1 MELTASMPE
10 LSRISIFFVSLT
22 IHIDGLTRDAVF
34 LRQMS
39 ERLSESETSLDFL
52 YLLRRERRLPTA
64 LIVGVPLSRQE
75 DAFSLSLSY
84 HLSLKLSDRSE
95 DFEIQVLCRIGL
107 VAVELHSFLDELDA
121 YFSGEQVLDDI
132 EEVTQGT
139 GEAVYAVDI
148 ERVSI
153 SEVFQAGSELR
164 SVCILAGTFVL
175 KDLIQSYASQLTVCM
190 LFHG

>member
-1 MELTASMPE
+1 MPE

-52 YLLRRERRLPTA
+52 YLLRSERRLPTA

-75 DAFSLSLSY
+75 DAFPLSLSY
-84 HLSLKLSDRSE
+84 HLAFPLCDRSE
-95 DFEIQVLCRIGL
+95 DFEIQILCRITRIT
-107 VAVELHSFLDELDA
+107 VKLHSFLDELDA

-132 EEVTQGT
+132 EKVTQGT
-139 GEAVYAVDI
+139 GEAVYAMDDQF
-148 ERVSI
+148 VSLT
-153 SEVFQAGSELR
+153 EVA
-164 SVCILAGTFVL
+164 
-175 KDLIQSYASQLTVCM
+175 
-190 LFHG
+190 

>member
-1 MELTASMPE
+1 MPE

-52 YLLRRERRLPTA
+52 YLLRSERRLPTA
-64 LIVGVPLSRQE
+64 LIVCVPLTSQE

-95 DFEIQVLCRIGL
+95 DFEIQILCRIGGIT
-107 VAVELHSFLDELDA
+107 VELHPFLDELDA
-121 YFSGEQVLDDI
+121 YLSGKKSLDDF

-139 GEAVYAVDI
+139 
-148 ERVSI
+148 
-153 SEVFQAGSELR
+153 F
-164 SVCILAGTFVL
+164 LA
-175 KDLIQSYASQLTVCM
+175 SAR
-190 LFHG
+190 